1 MCESATLAGG
11 GFAKCNM
18 YLSIIIPAYNEAE
31 RIGKT
36 LNTIVEF
43 LSPKGYDWEI
53 VVVDDGSKD
62 DTVKVVNDFG
72 HSKIR
77 VLSQPR
83 NMGKGAAVRR
93 GMIESKGQYR
103 IFSDADLSTPIKE
116 ADKLLSVMESGAD
129 ICIGSRA
136 LDRNQIKEHQPFYR
150 EWMGRIFNLFVQT
163 IVFRGISDTQCGFK
177 AFSASA
183 ADSVFSAS
191 KIDGFSFDVEA
202 LFLAK
207 RMGFRVEQVSVEWY
221 NDDRSKVNPIRDSIN
236 MFVELF
242 RIRKLHKKG

>member
-1 MCESATLAGG
+1 
-11 GFAKCNM
+11 M

-36 LNTIVEF
+36 LNTIIEF
-43 LSPKGYDWEI
+43 LSPKSYDWEI
-53 VVVDDGSKD
+53 LVVDDGSKD
-62 DTVKVVNDFG
+62 DTVKVVQEFE

-77 VLSQPR
+77 VISQPR

-93 GMIESKGQYR
+93 GMIEATAKYR

-116 ADKLLSVMESGAD
+116 ADKLLAVMESGAD

-136 LDRNQIKEHQPFYR
+136 LDRKQIKEHQPFYR

-177 AFSASA
+177 AFSDTA
-183 ADSVFSAS
+183 AQRVFSAA

-207 RMGFRVEQVSVEWY
+207 RMNLRVEQVSVEWY

-236 MFVELF
+236 MFMELF
-242 RIRKLHKKG
+242 RIRKLHKKGD